1 MMFPAYTIENYV
13 EFGQDCQQKKETLS
27 KQEFKVFQERWG
39 RTLVNHC
46 IKISLWWESLAG
58 EWEDKLKQLPFATI
72 DRSGLHK
79 LAQMPLEA
87 LNDWYQEI
95 TTSLQ
100 EHGVLRPQE
109 MGRIASGFIPKS
121 KRTLKLGETLT
132 DEDFALV
139 GKKYKL
145 TATQLE
151 ALTQQTLELADGEPV
166 VTENMFPI
174 LEAQEL
180 DPSVLLGKSDR
191 TTWWLSQKDAEID
204 RERSLRLETE
214 RKLSEELDQRLAQ
227 QAQVYEQKLN
237 EQAQQHQ
244 AIMEQQA
251 QRIAKLEQLMNDG
264 LSQQKAKTKPN
275 SFFSEVNSL
284 TPNGSQPSKKA
295 KGFGNL
301 AMAKSGTNHQG

>member
-1 MMFPAYTIENYV
+1 MDNQSQFFYSSIFKFSISPKNYH
-13 EFGQDCQQKKETLS
+13 FSSLDWA
-27 KQEFKVFQERWG
+27 FKLICE
-39 RTLVNHC
+39 
-46 IKISLWWESLAG
+46 K
-58 EWEDKLKQLPFATI
+58 
-72 DRSGLHK
+72 SG
-79 LAQMPLEA
+79 
-87 LNDWYQEI
+87 
-95 TTSLQ
+95 
-100 EHGVLRPQE
+100 
-109 MGRIASGFIPKS
+109 
-121 KRTLKLGETLT
+121 
-132 DEDFALV
+132 
-139 GKKYKL
+139 
-145 TATQLE
+145 
-151 ALTQQTLELADGEPV
+151 
-166 VTENMFPI
+166 
-174 LEAQEL
+174 
-180 DPSVLLGKSDR
+180 DR

-251 QRIAKLEQLMNDG
+251 QRIAKLEQLMSDE

>member
-1 MMFPAYTIENYV
+1 MFPAYTIENYV

-27 KQEFKVFQERWG
+27 KQEFKLFQDRWG

-58 EWEDKLKQLPFATI
+58 EWEEKLKLLPFATI
-72 DRSGLHK
+72 DRNGLHK

-95 TTSLQ
+95 TASLE
-100 EHGVLRPQE
+100 EHGVLSPQE
-109 MGRIASGFIPKS
+109 MGRIASLFLPKS
-121 KRTLKLGETLT
+121 KKNLKLGETLT

-151 ALTQQTLELADGEPV
+151 VLTQQTLELADGNPA
-166 VTENMFPI
+166 VTEDMFPL

-180 DPSVLLGKSDR
+180 DPSVLLGKGDR
-191 TTWWLSQKDAEID
+191 TTWWLKQKDAEIEL
-204 RERSLRLETE
+204 ERSLRLETE
-214 RKLSEELDQRLAQ
+214 QKLNEELDQRLAQ
-227 QAQVYEQKLN
+227 QAQVYEEKLN

-244 AIMEQQA
+244 AIMQQQA
-251 QRIAKLEQLMNDG
+251 QRIAKLEQLMNDE
-264 LSQQKAKTKPN
+264 LSQQKPKKEPN

-284 TPNGSQPSKKA
+284 TPDGFQPSKKA
-295 KGFGNL
+295 QELGNL
-301 AMAKSGTNHQG
+301 AMANSGTSH

>member
-1 MMFPAYTIENYV
+1 MFPAYTIENYV

-27 KQEFKVFQERWG
+27 KQEFKLFQKRWG
-39 RTLVNHC
+39 GTLINHC
-46 IKISLWWESLAG
+46 IKISLWWSSLPG
-58 EWEDKLKQLPFATI
+58 EWENKLKQLPFATI

-95 TTSLQ
+95 TASLQ
-100 EHGVLRPQE
+100 EHGVLRPQD
-109 MGRIASGFIPKS
+109 MGRIASGFLPKS

-139 GKKYKL
+139 AQKYQL
-145 TATQLE
+145 TTTQLE
-151 ALTQQTLELADGEPV
+151 ALTQQTLESADGEPV
-166 VTENMFPI
+166 ACEDMFPI

-180 DPSVLLGKSDR
+180 DPSVLLGKGER
-191 TTWWLSQKDAEID
+191 TTWWLHQKDAEID

-214 RKLSEELDQRLAQ
+214 QKLNEQLDQRLAQ
-227 QAQVYEQKLN
+227 QAQNYEKKLN

-244 AIMEQQA
+244 DIMEQQA

-264 LSQQKAKTKPN
+264 FSAQKPKKKHS
-275 SFFSEVNSL
+275 SFFSEVNEL
-284 TPNGSQPSKKA
+284 TPNGSPPSKKA

-301 AMAKSGTNHQG
+301 AMAKSGTTH

>member
-27 KQEFKVFQERWG
+27 KQEFKVFQESWG

-95 TTSLQ
+95 TASLQ
-100 EHGVLRPQE
+100 EHGVLRPQD
-109 MGRIASGFIPKS
+109 MGRIACLFIPKP

-166 VTENMFPI
+166 VTEDMFPL

-180 DPSVLLGKSDR
+180 DPSVLLGKGDR
-191 TTWWLSQKDAEID
+191 TIWCLRQKDAEIEL
-204 RERSLRLETE
+204 ERSLRLETE
-214 RKLSEELDQRLAQ
+214 RKLNEELDQRLAL
-227 QAQVYEQKLN
+227 QAQVYEEKLN

-244 AIMEQQA
+244 TMIEQQA

-284 TPNGSQPSKKA
+284 TSDDSQASKKA

-301 AMAKSGTNHQG
+301 AMANSGTSH